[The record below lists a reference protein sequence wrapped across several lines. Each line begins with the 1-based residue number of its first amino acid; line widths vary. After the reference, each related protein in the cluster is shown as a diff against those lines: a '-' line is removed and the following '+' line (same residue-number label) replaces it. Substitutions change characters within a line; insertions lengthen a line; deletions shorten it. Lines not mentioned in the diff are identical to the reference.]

1 MENLE
6 IQLESVLFLKGEP
19 VSVKWLADIFGKNEE
34 EIKLSLIALSKNL
47 ENRGV
52 KLVQNSDDVV
62 LATTP
67 EVAEI
72 IKKIV
77 ESENNSDLSKA
88 SLETLS
94 MITYK
99 GTASRAEIDYIRGV
113 NSSFIL
119 RNLLIR
125 GLIEKQSERDEN
137 RNYVYKP
144 SLALLEN
151 LGVKSLEDLPDF
163 VSVSSKLKEF
173 LKTND
178 KEDENIAGLYISK

>member
-6 IQLESVLFLKGEP
+6 IQIESVLFLKGES
-19 VSVKWLADIFGKNEE
+19 VSVKWLAKIFEKKEE
-34 EIKLSLIALSKNL
+34 EIKEVLSSLSKNL
-47 ENRGV
+47 ENRGIRV
-52 KLVQNSDDVV
+52 VQNGDDVV
-62 LATTP
+62 LATAP
-67 EVAEI
+67 KSAEI

-77 ESENNSDLSKA
+77 ESEANADLSKA

-94 MITYK
+94 VIIYK
-99 GTASRAEIDYIRGV
+99 GTTSRAEIDYIRGV

-144 SLALLEN
+144 SLILLEN
-151 LGVKSLEDLPDF
+151 LGIKSLEDLPDF
-163 VSVSSKLKEF
+163 AFVSEKLKEF
-173 LKTND
+173 LATNE
-178 KEDENIAGLYISK
+178 KENENFSGLDIKQ